1 MAPSSDIVNECT
13 NIIIKYLFDYIGKEN
28 IVSLILT
35 GSAAR
40 NHATY
45 TLINGNLSLES
56 DLDLVVVVKS
66 VAIIKS
72 FLAIKRLSKKI
83 TSDLNKRKLTLSH
96 VSFSVTTEKALLGA
110 GPSIFYQDLNLN
122 GKVILG
128 KDMLTLFRSYQASD
142 IPIQDL
148 YRLVFNRMVES
159 LEALVLI
166 EITEKKIPGE
176 NLRLFLKSIQKLN
189 FALIQA
195 ILIRQGILIFNISEI
210 RTINLCELKNWHA
223 LEYLIKSYEE
233 LVVSI
238 SKSQENCSTDIL
250 ERCWLRIIDQFN
262 LTVGWLSGI
271 NHGSIPSTFIKKE
284 LFARESFTDKLKVSV
299 IIYLQYFEIYKA
311 RDVIESII
319 YIMRFGSDHVY
330 FVLYDLFVSSAN
342 LMKSVSKEIEPNQQ
356 QEKRQQ
362 QQQFDSSKSKLH
374 EVCYTKEKWLRLYKK
389 YLRVWKLKTGG

>member
-1 MAPSSDIVNECT
+1 MAPISDNIVNECT

-45 TLINGNLSLES
+45 THIDGNLSLES
-56 DLDLVVVVKS
+56 DLDFVVVVKS
-66 VAIIKS
+66 IAIIKS
-72 FLAIKRLSKKI
+72 FIVIKRMSKKV

-128 KDMLTLFRSYQASD
+128 KDMHVLFRSYQPSE

-166 EITEKKIPGE
+166 GITEKKITRE
-176 NLRLFLKSIQKLN
+176 SLRLFLKSIQKLN

-233 LVVSI
+233 LVASI
-238 SKSQENCSTDIL
+238 TKSQENCSTDIL

-262 LTVGWLSGI
+262 FTARWLSGI
-271 NHGSIPSTFIKKE
+271 NDGSIPSTFIKKE
-284 LFARESFTDKLKVSV
+284 LFEHESFIDKLKVSV
-299 IIYLQYFEIYKA
+299 IIFLQYFGIYNV
-311 RDVIESII
+311 RDVIEPII

-342 LMKSVSKEIEPNQQ
+342 LMKSVSKEIEPKQQQQ
-356 QEKRQQ
+356 QEK
-362 QQQFDSSKSKLH
+362 QQQFDSSKSNLH

>member
-1 MAPSSDIVNECT
+1 MAPSSDLVNECT
-13 NIIIKYLFDYIGKEN
+13 NIIIKYLYDYIGKEN

-45 TLINGNLSLES
+45 TLIDGNLSLES

-66 VAIIKS
+66 IAIIKS
-72 FLAIKRLSKKI
+72 FIVIKRLSKKI

-128 KDMLTLFRSYQASD
+128 KDMHILFRSYQASE

-159 LEALVLI
+159 LEALTLI
-166 EITEKKIPGE
+166 KITEKKLTRE
-176 NLRLFLKSIQKLN
+176 SLRLFLKSIQKLN
-189 FALIQA
+189 FALIQV

-210 RTINLCELKNWHA
+210 RTINLCELKNLQA

-233 LVVSI
+233 LVSI
-238 SKSQENCSTDIL
+238 SKSQEKCSTDIL

-271 NHGSIPSTFIKKE
+271 NDGISSTFIKKE
-284 LFARESFTDKLKVSV
+284 LFERESFTDKLKVSV
-299 IIYLQYFEIYKA
+299 IIFLQYFEISKA

-319 YIMRFGSDHVY
+319 YIMRFGSDYAY

-342 LMKSVSKEIEPNQQ
+342 LMKSVAKDIKPRPQQSK
-356 QEKRQQ
+356 R
-362 QQQFDSSKSKLH
+362 H
-374 EVCYTKEKWLRLYKK
+374 EHYYTKEKWLKLYEK
-389 YLRVWKLKTGG
+389 YLKIWKLKTGD

>member
-1 MAPSSDIVNECT
+1 MAHISDNIVNECT

-40 NHATY
+40 NQATY
-45 TLINGNLSLES
+45 THIDGNLSLES

-72 FLAIKRLSKKI
+72 FIVIKRLSRKI

-128 KDMLTLFRSYQASD
+128 KDMHILFRSYQARE

-159 LEALVLI
+159 LEALTLI
-166 EITEKKIPGE
+166 GITEKKNTRE
-176 NLRLFLKSIQKLN
+176 SLRLFLKSIQKLN

-195 ILIRQGILIFNISEI
+195 ILVRQGILIFNISEI
-210 RTINLCELKNWHA
+210 RTINLCELKNLQA

-238 SKSQENCSTDIL
+238 TKSQENCSTDIL

-271 NHGSIPSTFIKKE
+271 NHGSIPSTLIKKKE
-284 LFARESFTDKLKVSV
+284 LFEHESFTDKLKVS
-299 IIYLQYFEIYKA
+299 IIIFLQYFEIYNS
-311 RDVIESII
+311 RDVIEPII
-319 YIMRFGSDHVY
+319 YIMRFGLDHVY

-342 LMKSVSKEIEPNQQ
+342 FMKSVSKEIEPNQQ
-356 QEKRQQ
+356 Q
-362 QQQFDSSKSKLH
+362 
-374 EVCYTKEKWLRLYKK
+374 YTKEKWLRLYKK